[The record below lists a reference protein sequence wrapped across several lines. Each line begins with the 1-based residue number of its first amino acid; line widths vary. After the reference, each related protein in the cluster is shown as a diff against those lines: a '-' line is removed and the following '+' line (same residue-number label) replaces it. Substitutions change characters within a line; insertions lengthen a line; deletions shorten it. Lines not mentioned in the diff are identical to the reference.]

1 MNLIAFTPPLRSK
14 KNEKEREADEGLQA
28 QGLDAISHTEQVLCN
43 WQIEGPMWNVQDE
56 PHPIILQACPA
67 GVKIARCVWSFFK
80 KLTWR
85 HPDLPL
91 TSSDYGITWNEL
103 AIHFS
108 LFACRCMPIW
118 LKVKENQPAHPFDF
132 DSPEVS
138 LQKPE
143 LRSLWHQ
150 ATNLRNVVQYLE
162 STSTMHL
169 YPRYAK
175 TGLSTMV
182 RLGYHR
188 SLVGRIASRPCLPQ
202 RDLAMQILKDY
213 SSTPGQP
220 YPLNVRLPFV
230 PNLDSSAIEDAMPS
244 ELPFMKRHNLYQ
256 RVKKMLTT

>member
-1 MNLIAFTPPLRSK
+1 MRVGVCLFGLKSK
-14 KNEKEREADEGLQA
+14 KINQL
-28 QGLDAISHTEQVLCN
+28 IH
-43 WQIEGPMWNVQDE
+43 
-56 PHPIILQACPA
+56 
-67 GVKIARCVWSFFK
+67 
-80 KLTWR
+80 
-85 HPDLPL
+85 L
-91 TSSDYGITWNEL
+91 TST
-103 AIHFS
+103 
-108 LFACRCMPIW
+108 R
-118 LKVKENQPAHPFDF
+118 
-132 DSPEVS
+132 
-138 LQKPE
+138 QKY
-143 LRSLWHQ
+143 LYRSLNCEVCGIKLQ
-150 ATNLRNVVQYLE
+150 NLRNVVQYLE